1 MSIRSKAKSVGAK
14 DRNTKAFLAEIV
26 KAYNKAG
33 DERKA
38 EIVLDY
44 KVGYIAGYA
53 KVPMEDAE
61 RILSE
66 GKVSKDNTLAIDAA
80 VASVRYHFKKKGK
93 PSAPTS
99 NARVSKAHRTAA
111 MTFLGMFEGKDR
123 TEQIKHAI
131 AVLNAL
137 K

>member
-14 DRNTKAFLAEIV
+14 DRNTKAFLADIV

-33 DERKA
+33 DEGKA

-44 KVGYIAGYA
+44 KIGYIAGYA
-53 KVPMEDAE
+53 KVSMDDAE

-66 GKVSKDNTLAIDAA
+66 GKVNKANTLAIDAA
-80 VASVRYHFKKKGK
+80 VASVRYHFKKK
-93 PSAPTS
+93 PSGDAQQKS
-99 NARVSKAHRTAA
+99 MRIQAHIRDAA
-111 MTFLGMFEGKDR
+111 MTFLGEFEGETLAD
-123 TEQIKHAI
+123 QIAKALK
-131 AVLNAL
+131 VLNAM